1 MNRNDFKSMSTDE
14 LWALHEEIATR
25 LAAALTAEKSVLEN
39 RLRQL
44 QRGIETQH
52 ATHAAKSSA
61 TKSSATKSST
71 GRRPYPAVVPKYR
84 NPERPSET
92 WAERGKKPRWLA
104 AHLKSGGSTTFGSAT
119 QRRQISWPDWLR
131 LSEPAYAMP
140 APRPAVWRG
149 LRPLHGLASVRLR
162 DLAWFCC
169 ALLSPPS
176 WLRLPEV
183 LPAVQMLPYRG
194 GG

>member
-52 ATHAAKSSA
+52 ATHAAKSRAAKSHTA
-61 TKSSATKSST
+61 KSSTAKSSVAKSSATKSST

-92 WAERGKKPRWLA
+92 WAGRGKTPRWLA
-104 AHLKSGGSTTFGSAT
+104 ALLKSGKRIDDFRIRHA
-119 QRRQISWPDWLR
+119 
-131 LSEPAYAMP
+131 A
-140 APRPAVWRG
+140 
-149 LRPLHGLASVRLR
+149 
-162 DLAWFCC
+162 
-169 ALLSPPS
+169 
-176 WLRLPEV
+176 
-183 LPAVQMLPYRG
+183 
-194 GG
+194 

>member
-52 ATHAAKSSA
+52 AVRDAKSSHAAKPSHA
-61 TKSSATKSST
+61 KSST
-71 GRRPYPAVVPKYR
+71 QRRPYPAVVPKYR

-92 WAERGKKPRWLA
+92 WAGRGKTPRWLTA
-104 AHLKSGGSTTFGSAT
+104 QLKSGKRIDDFRIRHA
-119 QRRQISWPDWLR
+119 
-131 LSEPAYAMP
+131 A
-140 APRPAVWRG
+140 
-149 LRPLHGLASVRLR
+149 
-162 DLAWFCC
+162 
-169 ALLSPPS
+169 
-176 WLRLPEV
+176 
-183 LPAVQMLPYRG
+183 
-194 GG
+194 